1 MEGLIK
7 DIISSLEQLKDEKR
21 VKFANTSYP
30 TKTMKILGVS
40 NPNLKVVLKE
50 LKSLTK
56 AYTGEE
62 ALNLIKSLCA
72 TNIFECQ
79 HLAFKYIENH
89 KKVFSV
95 ITEKDINDLCKNMD
109 NWVSVD
115 NYGALVIG
123 YAWRIGIID
132 INKIKSY
139 YKSDDFWIRRIA
151 LVATVSLNQKARGG
165 TGDAERTL
173 EICKL
178 AVSDHHDMINKAL
191 SWALRELAKFDKK
204 PVAKFVEIHKENLHN
219 RVLREVTNKL
229 TLGTK
234 N

>member
-1 MEGLIK
+1 MENLIK
-7 DIISSLEQLKDEKR
+7 DIISSLEQFKDVKR
-21 VKFANTSYP
+21 LEFAKTSYP
-30 TKTMKILGVS
+30 TKTMKILGVT

-50 LKSLTK
+50 LQSLTK

-62 ALNLIKSLCA
+62 ALSLIKDLFA

-89 KKVFSV
+89 KKIFSV
-95 ITEKDINDLCKNMD
+95 ITEKDIDGLCKNMD
-109 NWVSVD
+109 NWISVD
-115 NYGALVIG
+115 NYGALVVG

-139 YKSDDFWIRRIA
+139 YKSNDFWIRRIA

-165 TGDAERTL
+165 TGDVKQTL
-173 EICKL
+173 EICEL
-178 AVSDHHDMINKAL
+178 AINDHHDMINKAL
-191 SWALRELAKFDKK
+191 SWALRELAKVSTA
-204 PVAKFVEIHKENLHN
+204 PVADFVEEHKENLHK